1 MFKRYRGFI
10 QKISR
15 LWVFYFLFSLILA
28 FNFFVF
34 PDFFRRSMAP
44 PDVRIFYSTNYL
56 NDYLKSLPADYRVKQ
71 LIFYWTCDF
80 IYPLIYTVFLS
91 IVYIMLLPKV
101 RLKSS
106 KAEIFV
112 FFPLIIW
119 IFDMIEN
126 TILTLL
132 IIDVSKGNSLYS
144 ILLKVAPFV
153 TTLKW
158 VSVLVNIV
166 IILFLLIRL
175 SFVRN
180 KRVE

>member
-1 MFKRYRGFI
+1 
-10 QKISR
+10 
-15 LWVFYFLFSLILA
+15 
-28 FNFFVF
+28 
-34 PDFFRRSMAP
+34 
-44 PDVRIFYSTNYL
+44 
-56 NDYLKSLPADYRVKQ
+56 
-71 LIFYWTCDF
+71 
-80 IYPLIYTVFLS
+80 
-91 IVYIMLLPKV
+91 
-101 RLKSS
+101 
-106 KAEIFV
+106 
-112 FFPLIIW
+112 
-119 IFDMIEN
+119 MIEN

-158 VSVLVNIV
+158 IGVLVNVV